1 MKTYKL
7 TTIKDI
13 FDSVPVDR
21 LGVLFDEIRVLMEQC
36 AFIRGGDGVSAVV
49 FPETITWV
57 DDGKGEVTINA
68 HELNTGKRI
77 LSLKS
82 KVREEGWDG

>member
-1 MKTYKL
+1 MKKYKL

-13 FDSVPVDR
+13 FDNVPVDR
-21 LGVLFDEIRVLMEQC
+21 LGVLFDEIQVLMEQC

-68 HELNTGKRI
+68 HELNTGEHL
-77 LSLKS
+77 LSMKTR
-82 KVREEGWDG
+82 VGVGIND